1 MGADESM
8 FEALQNLTDELIV
21 AFTAALPVI
30 ELKGAIPTGIALG
43 LNKWET
49 FISAYIGSLLPVP
62 ILLAFFR
69 PIMAHLHRTRV
80 FRRFASW
87 VYSRTRHKGY
97 KLRQYSLLGLFIFV
111 AIPLP
116 TTGVW
121 TGSMI
126 ASFFKLKFS
135 HAFIIIALGNLVAGL
150 LVMFISHQFV

>member
-1 MGADESM
+1 M
-8 FEALQNLTDELIV
+8 FEALQNLADELIV

-43 LNKWET
+43 LNKWEA

-62 ILLAFFR
+62 ILLFFFR
-69 PIMAHLHRTRV
+69 PIMTYLHRTRV
-80 FRRFASW
+80 FRRFAGW

-97 KLRQYSLLGLFIFV
+97 KIRQYSLLGLFIFV

-126 ASFFKLKFS
+126 ASFLKLKIS
-135 HAFIIIALGNLVAGL
+135 HSFIAIALGNLVAGL
-150 LVMFISHQFV
+150 LIMFISHQFV